1 VDLDAYSW
9 VKGRKAAAAE
19 RPTMRGTSSW
29 PLRRYLMAIAIAIIC
44 ANQETI
50 TIVGIDRDDEI
61 LRDSGKIQR
70 SVVSSDD

>member
-1 VDLDAYSW
+1 
-9 VKGRKAAAAE
+9 
-19 RPTMRGTSSW
+19 MRGTSSW